1 MLKLMY
7 ITNRPEIAEIAEN
20 AGVDRIFIDLE
31 QIGKAERQ
39 GGMDT
44 VQSLH
49 SLDDIKK
56 VKSVL
61 SKAALL
67 VRSNPIHEGSKEEI
81 DAIIENGANIVM
93 LPFFKTVNEVAKF
106 IDLVNGRAKIM
117 LLVETAEAVEKL
129 DAILE
134 LDGIDEIHIG
144 LNDLHLAYHMKFMFE
159 LLADGTVERLG
170 KKILR
175 KSIPFGF
182 GGIAKLGSGML
193 PAEYVIKEHY
203 RIGSS
208 IAILSRSF
216 CNVDTMYDLHDI
228 KKVFND
234 GIIAIRNLEKE
245 IMVYK
250 TYFSDNEKFVMQVV
264 NEIVSQC

>member
-7 ITNRPEIAEIAEN
+7 ITNRSEIARIAEN

-39 GGMDT
+39 RGMDT
-44 VQSLH
+44 VQSRH

-61 SKAALL
+61 SKAELL
-67 VRSNPIHEGSKEEI
+67 VRSNPIHDSSKEEI
-81 DAIIENGANIVM
+81 DTIIKNGANIVM

-106 IDLVNGRAKIM
+106 IDIVDGRAKIM

-170 KKILR
+170 GKIL
-175 KSIPFGF
+175 KKGIPFGF
-182 GGIAKLGSGML
+182 GGIAKLGGGML
-193 PAEYVIKEHY
+193 PAEHIIKEHY

-208 IAILSRSF
+208 IVILSRSF
-216 CNVDTMYDLHDI
+216 CNADSITDLLEVE
-228 KKVFND
+228 KVFNN
-234 GIIAIRNLEKE
+234 GMIAIRTLEKE
-245 IMVYK
+245 IAEYK
-250 TYFSDNEKFVMQVV
+250 AYFSDNERFVAQTVKS
-264 NEIVSQC
+264 IISK

>member
-1 MLKLMY
+1 MFDVRPGVTGWAQVNGRKEVPWPERIQLNCEYVERISFTFDMKIFFMTIFKVLTNANNKNTTKLINRLVNRLMLKLMY
-7 ITNRPEIAEIAEN
+7 ITNHPEIAKIAEN

-61 SKAALL
+61 LKTELL

-81 DAIIENGANIVM
+81 DTIIENGANIVM

-106 IDLVNGRAKIM
+106 IDLVSGRAKVM

-159 LLADGTVERLG
+159 LLANGTVEYLG
-170 KKILR
+170 KKIL
-175 KSIPFGF
+175 
-182 GGIAKLGSGML
+182 
-193 PAEYVIKEHY
+193 
-203 RIGSS
+203 
-208 IAILSRSF
+208 
-216 CNVDTMYDLHDI
+216 
-228 KKVFND
+228 KKNTFWFWRNCQ
-234 GIIAIRNLEKE
+234 IR
-245 IMVYK
+245 
-250 TYFSDNEKFVMQVV
+250 
-264 NEIVSQC
+264 

>member
-39 GGMDT
+39 EGMDT

-61 SKAALL
+61 SKAELL
-67 VRSNPIHEGSKEEI
+67 VRSNPIHEGSREEI
-81 DAIIENGANIVM
+81 DTIIENGANIVM
-93 LPFFKTVNEVAKF
+93 LPFFKT
-106 IDLVNGRAKIM
+106 
-117 LLVETAEAVEKL
+117 VETAEAVEKL

-159 LLADGTVERLG
+159 LLANGTVEYLG
-170 KKILR
+170 KKILKKR
-175 KSIPFGF
+175 IPFGF
-182 GGIAKLGSGML
+182 GGIAQLGSGML
-193 PAEYVIKEHY
+193 PAEHIIKEHY

-216 CNVDTMYDLHDI
+216 CNVDTMFDLHEI
-228 KKVFND
+228 EKVFND
-234 GIIAIRNLEKE
+234 GMIAIRNLERE
-245 IMVYK
+245 IMQYK
-250 TYFSDNEKFVMQVV
+250 AYFLDNERTVV
-264 NEIVSQC
+264 QIVKEIVS

>member
-1 MLKLMY
+1 MLKFMY

-39 GGMDT
+39 EGMDT

-61 SKAALL
+61 SKAELL
-67 VRSNPIHEGSKEEI
+67 VRSNPIHEGSREEI
-81 DAIIENGANIVM
+81 DTIIENGANIVM

-106 IDLVNGRAKIM
+106 IDLVNGRAQIM

-159 LLADGTVERLG
+159 LLANGTVEYLG
-170 KKILR
+170 KKILKKR
-175 KSIPFGF
+175 IPFGF
-182 GGIAKLGSGML
+182 GGIAQLGSGML
-193 PAEYVIKEHY
+193 PAEHIIKEHY

-216 CNVDTMYDLHDI
+216 CNVDTMFDLHEI
-228 KKVFND
+228 EKVFND
-234 GIIAIRNLEKE
+234 GMIAIRNLERE
-245 IMVYK
+245 IMQYK
-250 TYFSDNEKFVMQVV
+250 AYFLDNERTVV
-264 NEIVSQC
+264 QIVKEIVS